1 MTFTKICVIIITEK
15 KKGIDYMKKYTFSY
29 GTKKT
34 EKSYQVKIPEN
45 VVDFK
50 VFKKSN
56 GIFLQ
61 YVTDFDKK
69 NKWATNIIER
79 YSKSLRESYYDENLG
94 ISFVELSYGRTGF
107 SKCSKKDRF
116 NPVIGKAVAICRAA
130 GEEIP
135 DFI

>member
-1 MTFTKICVIIITEK
+1 
-15 KKGIDYMKKYTFSY
+15 MKKHTLSY
-29 GTKKT
+29 ETGKT
-34 EKSYQVKIPEN
+34 ERSYQVKIPEN

-69 NKWATNIIER
+69 NKWATDIIDR
-79 YSKSLRESYYDENLG
+79 YNGSLKTSHFDGILG
-94 ISFVELSYGRTGF
+94 VSFVELSYGRTGF

-116 NPVIGKAVAICRAA
+116 NPVIGKAVAICRAT

>member
-1 MTFTKICVIIITEK
+1 
-15 KKGIDYMKKYTFSY
+15 MKNILLVMEL
-29 GTKKT
+29 GKT

-45 VVDFK
+45 VVDLK

-61 YVTDFDKK
+61 YVDKK
-69 NKWATNIIER
+69 IEWATNIIER
-79 YSKSLRESYYDENLG
+79 YSKSLKAFHFDGILG
-94 ISFVELSYGRTGF
+94 ISFVELSYRRTGF
-107 SKCSKKDRF
+107 SRCSKKDRF
-116 NPVIGKAVAICRAA
+116 NQVIGKAIAICRAA

>member
-1 MTFTKICVIIITEK
+1 
-15 KKGIDYMKKYTFSY
+15 MKNILLVMEL
-29 GTKKT
+29 GKT

-45 VVDFK
+45 IVDLK

-61 YVTDFDKK
+61 YVDKK
-69 NKWATNIIER
+69 IEWATNIIER
-79 YSKSLRESYYDENLG
+79 YSKSLKAFHFDGILG

-107 SKCSKKDRF
+107 SRCSKKDRF

>member
-1 MTFTKICVIIITEK
+1 
-15 KKGIDYMKKYTFSY
+15 MKKHTFSY
-29 GTKKT
+29 GIGKT
-34 EKSYQVKIPEN
+34 EKTYQVKIPEN

-69 NKWATNIIER
+69 NKWATDIIER
-79 YSKSLRESYYDENLG
+79 YSESLRASHFDGILG